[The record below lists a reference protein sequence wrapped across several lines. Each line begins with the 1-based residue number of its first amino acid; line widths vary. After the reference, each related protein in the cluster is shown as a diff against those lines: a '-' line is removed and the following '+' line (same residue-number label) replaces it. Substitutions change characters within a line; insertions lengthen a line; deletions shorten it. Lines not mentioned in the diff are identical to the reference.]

1 MQTKIVCSATVRLDE
16 RPGLAVVAFAE
27 CSNLLW
33 ASALVLN
40 LEDASTDRVIDSVDR
55 WRIPLFVI
63 RDGDQNLC
71 SSALA
76 KLRPTQLQVPL
87 SDVATACVIDA
98 ARAFESAAL
107 PPFSSAIAKF
117 VSRKRPT
124 FACPGHQGGQCLDL
138 HPAGLRFKQLLGGE
152 VFTVDVPHAAPEL
165 GDVLSHEGPI
175 KQAEDLAAEVFNADE
190 TYFVL
195 NGTSTANKIVTSAL
209 LASGDLVLMDRNNH
223 KSVYLGALVQ
233 SEARA
238 VYLDNFR
245 DDCGVLGGYRKGA
258 LQEDQ
263 LRARAARIDETRARQ
278 PRPFR
283 LAIVQHATCDGV
295 VVDAGALL
303 ERIGHLCD
311 YVLFDSAWL
320 GYEPFVDLL
329 AHRSPLHIP
338 LSPDSPG
345 IIVTQSVHKQMSG
358 LSQTSQIHKKD
369 RHIQNQQRYCS
380 GHVFNSAFMLHSST
394 SPFYPLFMS
403 LEINAAIHANGNGQ
417 RLWSSAVS
425 VASEFKR
432 QVDRH
437 CRIIKPYYGNRTP
450 QAPSAQD
457 DLSPEV
463 CAEEFR
469 PLSRNAR
476 PIEGGLHYLDPCKVI
491 FTTRASKDALDS
503 GYVSIPASIVT
514 YYLREMNFTPEKS
527 DFYNFT
533 LLVSPSSDAVQLT
546 RLMYA
551 LKQLERELAN
561 GTWVTD
567 VLPSLANAGHNYANI
582 SLRELCNV
590 INNLF
595 QHYQIEQLQSDIFSS
610 VTSAQAVLTPH
621 AANQAFVRG
630 QYKLTGLA
638 DVLDRVAAEGVIP
651 YPPGVMCIA
660 PGECWN
666 AALID
671 YLTAVQ
677 ALINIYPEFAPHIQG
692 VYYSHHDDGT
702 VTLLVNV
709 LHGVTV

>member
-1 MQTKIVCSATVRLDE
+1 MRTRIVCSATVGLDE

-40 LEDASTDRVIDSVDR
+40 LEDASTDRVIDSVNR

-63 RDGDQNLC
+63 WEGGQNLC

-76 KLRPTQLQVPL
+76 KLRPTLLQLPL

-98 ARAFESAAL
+98 ANAFESAAL

-117 VSRKRPT
+117 VSRERPT
-124 FACPGHQGGQCLDL
+124 FACPGHQGGQCLDV
-138 HPAGLRFKQLLGGE
+138 HPAGLRFKQLLGRE

-175 KQAEDLAAEVFNADE
+175 KQAEDLAAQVFNADE

-209 LASGDLVLMDRNNH
+209 LTSGDLVLMDRNNH

-263 LRARAARIDETRARQ
+263 LRARAARIDEARARQ

-329 AHRSPLHIP
+329 AHSSPLHIP

-345 IIVTQSVHKQMSG
+345 VIVTQSVHKQMSG

-369 RHIQNQQRYCS
+369 RHIQHQQRYCS

-403 LEINAAIHANGNGQ
+403 LEVNAAIHANGNGQ

-450 QAPSAQD
+450 QAPGAQD

-463 CAEEFR
+463 CAEKFR
-469 PLSRNAR
+469 PFSRNAN
-476 PIEGGLHYLDPCKVI
+476 PIEGGLHYLDPCKVV
-491 FTTRASKDALDS
+491 FTTRASKDAVDC

-638 DVLDRVAAEGVIP
+638 DVLDCVAAEGVIP
-651 YPPGVMCIA
+651 YPPGVMSIA
-660 PGECWN
+660 PGERWN

-671 YLTAVQ
+671 YLTTVQ

-692 VYYSHHDDGT
+692 VYYRHHDDGT

-709 LHGVTV
+709 LDGVTD